1 MKNNWLIVLDALA
14 ALGRMMLEQNADGA
28 TLARQPSAGSENSTT
43 VEARVNS
50 TIEGE

>member
-1 MKNNWLIVLDALA
+1 MNNNWLIVLDALA

-28 TLARQPSAGSENSTT
+28 TLAGQPSAESETT
-43 VEARVNS
+43 TDVVARFDS